1 MGSRTGGVL
10 AQVSD
15 SLKSLQ
21 IEELKKLMEDQDAF
35 DVYFEKNIPIV
46 KEKQE
51 LIRAIKDSNIASAKK
66 NVDLHTAIESLSTQV
81 QELRQLV
88 QERQAVLR
96 PRYDE
101 IKKEAM
107 EDRTEAAKKQLES
120 AAAVTNSECRQMV
133 ELTDAS
139 TDWNKFAVD
148 FTSKKKMHHLQ
159 QALME
164 RLENKE

>member
-1 MGSRTGGVL
+1 MHPLLLSDLFAICLLRLIGKTERKMGSRTGGVL

-101 IKKEAM
+101 IKKTAM
-107 EDRTEAAKKQLES
+107 VRS
-120 AAAVTNSECRQMV
+120 RCSR
-133 ELTDAS
+133 
-139 TDWNKFAVD
+139 
-148 FTSKKKMHHLQ
+148 
-159 QALME
+159 
-164 RLENKE
+164 

>member
-1 MGSRTGGVL
+1 MRSFCLHPLPLSDLVAICLLRLIGKTERKMGSRTGGVL

-88 QERQAVLR
+88 QERQAVLQ

-101 IKKEAM
+101 IKKAAM
-107 EDRTEAAKKQLES
+107 VRS
-120 AAAVTNSECRQMV
+120 RCSR
-133 ELTDAS
+133 
-139 TDWNKFAVD
+139 
-148 FTSKKKMHHLQ
+148 
-159 QALME
+159 
-164 RLENKE
+164 